1 MRIRFLVSAALFLLA
16 ASWPLPAAAQAVT
29 PATMEVVEAASRLIK
44 GGKADVDAALQ
55 LLENRLAKLASAAH
69 ADRYVLAASAASVA
83 RLAGDFERS
92 QALFA
97 TAAEAI
103 GQVPGEED
111 RHAATLEA
119 RASDLARLERLD
131 EADALYERAFAR
143 REESGATR
151 TGTAVEAASAR
162 LLLALAMRSEERI
175 AAGLQRLS
183 ASLQNNP
190 EIDKRR
196 ELSAN
201 IALARAYRHLGL
213 YDGMLAFTEI
223 ANYLLMQ
230 ALTDRKLKTA
240 AGTTPVGLSCE
251 QEEFL
256 RRDLAGL
263 LIAAAEFDAAENA
276 LAGPL
281 FVEDCADTVASSQGR
296 YLNSMLARLALA
308 AGAPVI
314 AQARL
319 VDFARDGAEAGS
331 EALDTA
337 IARARLAAAN
347 TQLGFLGRAAP
358 YFASEAAKTGFRDLD
373 NQIEHL
379 IAWALHDFLSGRDD
393 NSLARL
399 DAAAELARDQRPRDW
414 FLRAR
419 IDFRRIYLL
428 IDAGRFDAAAE
439 IRQAFETHY
448 DRHMTEIAGVQKL
461 AIGTPQA
468 GAVLAS
474 LRALADLLLATATSD
489 RADVAR
495 LLEVSQTAGP
505 PSLPGLE
512 YFAQRAYLDACVL
525 ARGTQAC
532 RFEMASSFAL
542 PYNVPYRIPTLLAS
556 QHLPTLSGDLF
567 RYSPLRDRLYGPLSD
582 RLWQAAR
589 AADAEAREQV
599 PDDADAAALAAAMQ
613 GAATA
618 FEFAQQLVEGAA
630 EKTATQVA
638 QRLSAGDTRL
648 GALLRRRDQLSEQI
662 LRARLSLLKGGGD
675 GDIDADLAELDA
687 VHAQI
692 SRDFPDFKARYR
704 SDPVSWHDMRDLLSA
719 REAAVL
725 IHSATDT
732 TDIFVVDKERLHW
745 RRVDLGAAALSKKV
759 RALRAGLDPT
769 GGARSAQPL
778 ALNTRTAGF
787 DRAAA
792 HQLYLALFSDLEPVL
807 ADKEL
812 LVVVNGPLAAL
823 PLSVLVTA
831 PPEQND
837 ARTPWLIRRN
847 PISVLPSLA
856 MLRLRS
862 LARPQRS
869 GAGFVGFGD
878 PVFSPDG
885 SARKPA
891 LLANLAPL
899 PGTRREVEAIGA
911 IFEPAERA
919 IYLGEAANE
928 TAVRRAELTG
938 QNVIAFATHGLVA
951 GELGRDSEPGL
962 AFSKHAAAAAGDD
975 GFLSASEA
983 ATLAIDADWL
993 LLSACNTAASDGSP
1007 DSQGYSGLARAF
1019 LFAGARSILVSH
1031 WPVRDDA
1038 APLITVEAIKWRRDN
1053 PQASPARALQHAML
1067 AMIEDP
1073 ARPDHAD
1080 PAVWAPFVV
1089 FSGGR

>member
-1 MRIRFLVSAALFLLA
+1 MRIRSLISALLLVVAALCA
-16 ASWPLPAAAQAVT
+16 LPAAAQVLA
-29 PATMEVVEAASRLIK
+29 PATTKAVETASRLMK
-44 GGKADVDAALQ
+44 GDAADLAAAQ
-55 LLENRLAKLASAAH
+55 KLLEDGLGALGPTAH

-83 RLAGDFERS
+83 RLAGDFERA
-92 QALFA
+92 QKLFA

-103 GQVPGEED
+103 GHVRGEED

-119 RASDLARLERLD
+119 RASDLVRLERLD
-131 EADALYERAFAR
+131 EADAQYERAFAL
-143 REESGATR
+143 REESGTTR
-151 TGTAVEAASAR
+151 TSTAVDAASSR
-162 LLLALAMRSEERI
+162 LLLALALRSEERI

-190 EIDKRR
+190 EIDERR

-223 ANYLLMQ
+223 ANHLLMQ
-230 ALTDRKLKTA
+230 ALTERKLTIA
-240 AGTTPVGLSCE
+240 AGTTPVGLSCA

-281 FVEDCADTVASSQGR
+281 FVEDCADTVASEQGR

-331 EALDTA
+331 DTLDTA

-358 YFASEAAKTGFRDLD
+358 FYASEAARTGFRDLD

-399 DAAAELARDQRPRDW
+399 DEAAELARAQRPRDW

-428 IDAGRFDAAAE
+428 IDAGRLAE
-439 IRQAFETHY
+439 AQTMRQAFETSY
-448 DRHMTEIAGVQKL
+448 DRHAAEIAGAQKL
-461 AIGTPQA
+461 AVGTPRA
-468 GAVLAS
+468 ESVLAS
-474 LRALADLLLATATSD
+474 LRALADLLAATAGSD
-489 RADVAR
+489 KATVAR
-495 LLEVSQTAGP
+495 LLETSQTAGP

-532 RFEMASSFAL
+532 RFEMALNFAL

-567 RYSPLRDRLYGPLSD
+567 RYGPLRDRLYGPLSD

-589 AADAEAREQV
+589 AAGAEAREQV
-599 PDDADAAALAAAMQ
+599 PDDADAATLAAAMQ

-704 SDPVSWHDMRDLLSA
+704 SDPVSWHDMRTLLSA

-725 IHSATDT
+725 IHSSADA
-732 TDIFVVDKERLHW
+732 TDIFVVDRERLHW

-778 ALNTRTAGF
+778 ALKKDTAGF

-792 HQLYLALFSDLEPVL
+792 HALYLALFSDLEPVL

-831 PPEQND
+831 PPKQD
-837 ARTPWLIRRN
+837 GRTPWLIRRN
-847 PISVLPSLA
+847 AISVLPSLA
-856 MLRLRS
+856 MLRLRA
-862 LARPQRS
+862 LAQSERRA
-869 GAGFVGFGD
+869 AGFVGFGD

-885 SARKPA
+885 SARTHA

-911 IFEPAERA
+911 IFDPAERR
-919 IYLGEAANE
+919 IYLGRAASE
-928 TAVRRAELTG
+928 TAVRRAALAG
-938 QNVIAFATHGLVA
+938 QQVIAFATHGLVA
-951 GELGRDSEPGL
+951 GELGRNSEPGL
-962 AFSKHAAAAAGDD
+962 AFSAPAATAAEDD

-983 ATLAIDADWL
+983 ATLSIDADWL
-993 LLSACNTAASDGSP
+993 LLSACNTAASDGKP

-1019 LFAGARSILVSH
+1019 LFAGARAILVSH

-1038 APLITVEAIKWRRDN
+1038 APLITAEAIKWRRDN
-1053 PQASPARALQHAML
+1053 PQASPARALQHALL
-1067 AMIEDP
+1067 AMIDDP
-1073 ARPDHAD
+1073 ARPDHTD

>member
-1 MRIRFLVSAALFLLA
+1 
-16 ASWPLPAAAQAVT
+16 
-29 PATMEVVEAASRLIK
+29 
-44 GGKADVDAALQ
+44 
-55 LLENRLAKLASAAH
+55 
-69 ADRYVLAASAASVA
+69 
-83 RLAGDFERS
+83 
-92 QALFA
+92 
-97 TAAEAI
+97 
-103 GQVPGEED
+103 
-111 RHAATLEA
+111 
-119 RASDLARLERLD
+119 
-131 EADALYERAFAR
+131 
-143 REESGATR
+143 
-151 TGTAVEAASAR
+151 
-162 LLLALAMRSEERI
+162 
-175 AAGLQRLS
+175 
-183 ASLQNNP
+183 
-190 EIDKRR
+190 
-196 ELSAN
+196 
-201 IALARAYRHLGL
+201 
-213 YDGMLAFTEI
+213 
-223 ANYLLMQ
+223 
-230 ALTDRKLKTA
+230 
-240 AGTTPVGLSCE
+240 
-251 QEEFL
+251 
-256 RRDLAGL
+256 
-263 LIAAAEFDAAENA
+263 
-276 LAGPL
+276 
-281 FVEDCADTVASSQGR
+281 
-296 YLNSMLARLALA
+296 
-308 AGAPVI
+308 
-314 AQARL
+314 

-331 EALDTA
+331 DALDTA

-358 YFASEAAKTGFRDLD
+358 YYASEAARNGFRDLD

-399 DAAAELARDQRPRDW
+399 DAAAELAREQRPRDW

-428 IDAGRFDAAAE
+428 IDAGRLDAAKTIREAFEVFYEKHAAE
-439 IRQAFETHY
+439 I
-448 DRHMTEIAGVQKL
+448 AGAQKL
-461 AIGTPQA
+461 ALGTPRA
-468 GAVLAS
+468 ESVLAS
-474 LRALADLLLATATSD
+474 LRALGDLLAATAGSD
-489 RADVAR
+489 KATVAR
-495 LLEVSQTAGP
+495 LLEASQKVGP

-532 RFEMASSFAL
+532 RFEMALNFAL

-567 RYSPLRDRLYGPLSD
+567 RYGPLRDRLYGPLSD

-589 AADAEAREQV
+589 AAGAEARDLV
-599 PDDADAAALAAAMQ
+599 PGDADAAALAAAMQ

-630 EKTATQVA
+630 EKTANQVA

-648 GALLRRRDQLSEQI
+648 GALLRLRDLLSERI

-692 SRDFPDFKARYR
+692 GRDFPDFKARYR

-725 IHSATDT
+725 IHSAADT

-778 ALNTRTAGF
+778 TLNPEMAGF

-792 HQLYLALFSDLEPVL
+792 HALYLTLFSDLEPVL

-831 PPEQND
+831 PPEED
-837 ARTPWLIRRN
+837 GRTPWLIRRN
-847 PISVLPSLA
+847 AISVLPSLA
-856 MLRLRS
+856 MLRLR
-862 LARPQRS
+862 AFAQTERRA
-869 GAGFVGFGD
+869 AGFVGFGD

-885 SARKPA
+885 SASGTLSK
-891 LLANLAPL
+891 LAPL

-919 IYLGEAANE
+919 IYLGRAASE
-928 TAVRRAELTG
+928 TAVRDARLTG
-938 QNVIAFATHGLVA
+938 QQVIAFATHGLVA
-951 GELGRDSEPGL
+951 GELGGDSEPGL
-962 AFSKHAAAAAGDD
+962 AFSAPAATAAGDD

-983 ATLAIDADWL
+983 ATLTLDADWL
-993 LLSACNTAASDGSP
+993 LLSACNTAASDGNP

-1019 LFAGARSILVSH
+1019 LFAGARAILVSH

-1038 APLITVEAIKWRRDN
+1038 APLITAEAIKWRRQN
-1053 PQASPARALQHAML
+1053 PQASPALALQHALL
-1067 AMIEDP
+1067 AMIDDP

>member
-1 MRIRFLVSAALFLLA
+1 MRIRSLIPAALFVVVLLSA
-16 ASWPLPAAAQAVT
+16 LPAAAQVLAPST
-29 PATMEVVEAASRLIK
+29 TETVEAASRLTK
-44 GGKADVDAALQ
+44 GDAADLAAARRM
-55 LLENRLAKLASAAH
+55 LEDGLDALAPFAH
-69 ADRYVLAASAASVA
+69 ADRYVLAAAAASVA

-92 QALFA
+92 QVLFA

-103 GQVPGEED
+103 DQVPGEDD

-119 RASDLARLERLD
+119 RASDLVRLERLD
-131 EADALYERAFAR
+131 EADAQYERAFAL
-143 REESGATR
+143 REESGTTR
-151 TGTAVEAASAR
+151 TGTAVDAASSR
-162 LLLALAMRSEERI
+162 LLLALALRTEERI
-175 AAGLQRLS
+175 VAGLQRLS

-223 ANYLLMQ
+223 ANHLLMQ
-230 ALTDRKLKTA
+230 ALSERKLTTA
-240 AGTTPVGLSCE
+240 AGTTPVGLSCA

-281 FVEDCADTVASSQGR
+281 FVEDCAETVASEQGR

-331 EALDTA
+331 DRLDTA
-337 IARARLAAAN
+337 IAAARLAAAN

-358 YFASEAAKTGFRDLD
+358 YYASEAARTGFRDLD
-373 NQIEHL
+373 NQVEHL
-379 IAWALHDFLSGRDD
+379 IAWALHDFLSGHDD

-399 DAAAELARDQRPRDW
+399 DEAAELARTQRPRDW

-428 IDAGRFDAAAE
+428 IDAGRLAE
-439 IRQAFETHY
+439 AEATRQAFEASY
-448 DRHMTEIAGVQKL
+448 DRHAAEIAGAQKL
-461 AIGTPQA
+461 AVGTPRA
-468 GAVLAS
+468 ESVLAS
-474 LRALADLLLATATSD
+474 LRALGDLLAATAASD
-489 RADVAR
+489 KATVAR
-495 LLEVSQTAGP
+495 LLEASQKAGP

-525 ARGTQAC
+525 AQGTQAC
-532 RFEMASSFAL
+532 RFEMALNFAL

-567 RYSPLRDRLYGPLSD
+567 RYGPLRDRLYGPLSA

-589 AADAEAREQV
+589 AAGAEARRQV
-599 PDDADAAALAAAMQ
+599 PGDADTAALAAAMQ

-648 GALLRRRDQLSEQI
+648 GALLRRRDLLSERV
-662 LRARLSLLKGGGD
+662 LRARLSLLKGGRD
-675 GDIDADLAELDA
+675 GDIDADLTELDA

-692 SRDFPDFKARYR
+692 GRDFPDFKARYR
-704 SDPVSWHDMRDLLSA
+704 SDPVSWHDMRDLLST

-725 IHSATDT
+725 IHSSADA
-732 TDIFVVDKERLHW
+732 TDIFVVDRERLHW

-778 ALNTRTAGF
+778 ALKTDTTGF

-792 HQLYLALFSDLEPVL
+792 HALYLTLFSDLEPVL

-831 PPEQND
+831 PPEQGD
-837 ARTPWLIRRN
+837 GRTPWLIRRN
-847 PISVLPSLA
+847 AISVLPSLA
-856 MLRLRS
+856 MLRLRA
-862 LARPQRS
+862 LAQTERRA
-869 GAGFVGFGD
+869 AGFVGFGD
-878 PVFSPDG
+878 PVFSPGG
-885 SARKPA
+885 SARTPG

-919 IYLGEAANE
+919 IYLGGAASE
-928 TAVRRAELTG
+928 TAVRRAALTG
-938 QNVIAFATHGLVA
+938 QQVIAFATHGLVA

-962 AFSKHAAAAAGDD
+962 AFSAPAPTAAGDD

-983 ATLAIDADWL
+983 ATLTLDADWL
-993 LLSACNTAASDGSP
+993 LLSACNTAASDGNP

-1019 LFAGARSILVSH
+1019 LFAGARAILVSH

-1038 APLITVEAIKWRRDN
+1038 APLITVEAINWRREN
-1053 PQASPARALQHAML
+1053 PQASPARALQHALL
-1067 AMIEDP
+1067 AMIDDP